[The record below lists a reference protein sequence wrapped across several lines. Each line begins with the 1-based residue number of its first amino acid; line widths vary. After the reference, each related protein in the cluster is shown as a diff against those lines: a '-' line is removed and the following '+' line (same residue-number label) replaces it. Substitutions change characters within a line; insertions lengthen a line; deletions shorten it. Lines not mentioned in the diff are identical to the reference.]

1 MTSDFAQPMTPDMAQ
16 QILRDFFAEW
26 VQDLDLTVVSIDAE
40 HVLFRMPLAERLMR
54 VGGIVSGQALAALAD
69 TAMVFSAIA
78 HYGSV
83 KTFATTDLHTRFL
96 RPGVGTA
103 ILCRAEVVRAGR
115 ALVFA
120 RAEMTEESSGKAIAT
135 ATATFYAP

>member
-1 MTSDFAQPMTPDMAQ
+1 MTSTQQMTLSDAQSLLDENFAQ
-16 QILRDFFAEW
+16 W
-26 VQDLDLTVVSIDAE
+26 VRALDLTVTEFAPTGA
-40 HVLFRMPLAERLMR
+40 VLRMPLAPHLTR

-69 TAMVFSAIA
+69 TAMVLAAVA
-78 HYGSV
+78 HAGEMRM
-83 KTFATTDLHTRFL
+83 FATTDLHTQFL

-103 ILCRAEVVRAGR
+103 ILCRAEVVRAGK

-120 RAEMTEESSGKAIAT
+120 KAEMREEESAKLIST

>member
-1 MTSDFAQPMTPDMAQ
+1 MTPEDAQ
-16 QILRDFFAEW
+16 TILRDNFAPW
-26 VQDLDLTVVSIDAE
+26 VQALDLTVLIFDQARVQ
-40 HVLFRMPLAERLMR
+40 VRMPLGDHLSR

-69 TAMVFSAIA
+69 TTMVLATIA
-78 HYGSV
+78 QAQ
-83 KTFATTDLHTRFL
+83 KFKPFATTDLHTRFL

-103 ILCRAEVVRAGR
+103 ILCDARVVRAGR

-120 RAEMTEESSGKAIAT
+120 EADMTEESSGKIVST